1 MNSVPAPPRRGRDR
15 FRARRGGTLAR
26 RLFLVQLVLIV
37 LVCTALSVTS
47 YVTTLNNIRH
57 ATGERVLSIAET
69 LAHDPYVTES
79 VTGDDPSARL
89 QPYALT
95 VIDTAEV
102 DFVTI
107 MDRDGTRYTHPD
119 PEQLGKK
126 YIGST
131 AKARAGQTETEE
143 YVGTLG
149 PSVRA
154 IVPIKDAAGE
164 VTAMVAVG
172 VTLETLSVA
181 QAASLPQIIL
191 VGLAAL
197 ALGGLGSWLLARYLR
212 RVTLGYGPEELR
224 RLFAFYDSA
233 LHSLREGLILADDS
247 GRLVLYN
254 DEAASLLGLPTAEES
269 TPISLAEVALPESV
283 RDLLSTGRVAVDEIH
298 FTADRVLVI
307 SQKQAS
313 QPRGRGADSGR
324 LSRWAGARQ
333 PGGRGIGGTVATL
346 RDRTDIQEL
355 TGELAT
361 MTTLSEALRAQT
373 HEHANRLHTV
383 STLIELG
390 RVQEALD
397 FAVKDEQESQRLT
410 DSFVASLDEPFITA
424 LMIGKAAQ
432 ANERGIELTVT
443 ATGEL
448 PPERLD
454 ARDLVT
460 VAGNLLDNAFDAVA
474 DADEKHVWADFV
486 AADGELIITI
496 ADSGAGVAGEDIDAL
511 FHLGTS
517 AKPEPG
523 GVGRHGFGLVLV
535 RQAVS
540 RLGGHIDVDSD
551 GGAIFTVTLPL
562 GDTTAV
568 GDYDSA
574 QDPTTNDADLSQQQ
588 AEGDPREQ

>member
-1 MNSVPAPPRRGRDR
+1 MASLPAPPWRGRER

-69 LAHDPYVTES
+69 LAHDPFVTEA
-79 VTGDDPSARL
+79 VTGDATSARL

-95 VIDTAEV
+95 VIDFAEV

-254 DEAASLLGLPTAEES
+254 DEAASLLGLPTVEES

-313 QPRGRGADSGR
+313 
-324 LSRWAGARQ
+324 Q

-424 LMIGKAAQ
+424 LIIGKAAQ

-517 AKPEPG
+517 AKPEAG

-562 GDTTAV
+562 GDVDTA
-568 GDYDSA
+568 GDYDSSENHTTDGEDSS
-574 QDPTTNDADLSQQQ
+574 QDR
-588 AEGDPREQ
+588 AEGDPRER

>member
-1 MNSVPAPPRRGRDR
+1 VTDSPVPPRRGRAR
-15 FRARRGGTLAR
+15 FLPRGGPLAR
-26 RLFLVQLVLIV
+26 RLFLIQLVLIV
-37 LVCTALSVTS
+37 LVCAALSVTS
-47 YVTTLNNIRH
+47 YITTLNNIRH
-57 ATGERVLSIAET
+57 GTAERVLSIAET
-69 LAHDPYVTES
+69 LAHDPFVTEA
-79 VTGDDPSARL
+79 VTGDDPSESL

-95 VIDTAEV
+95 VIKTADV

-107 MDRDGTRYTHPD
+107 MDRDGTRYTHPNPD
-119 PEQLGKK
+119 QLGRK
-126 YIGST
+126 YLGST
-131 AKARAGQTETEE
+131 AQALKGKAQTEE

-154 IVPIKDAAGE
+154 IVPITDSAGE

-181 QAASLPQIIL
+181 QAASLPQIII

-197 ALGGLGSWLLARYLR
+197 SLGGFGSWLLARYLR

-254 DEAASLLGLPTAEES
+254 DEAASLLGLPKTDES
-269 TPISLAEVALPESV
+269 TPITLAEVALPESV
-283 RDLLSTGRVAVDEIH
+283 RDLLASGRVAVDEIH
-298 FTADRVLVI
+298 LTEDRVLVI
-307 SQKQAS
+307 SQKKAS
-313 QPRGRGADSGR
+313 QPRGNDGSG
-324 LSRWAGARQ
+324 
-333 PGGRGIGGTVATL
+333 GGTVATL

-361 MTTLSEALRAQT
+361 MTTMSEALRAQT

-390 RVQEALD
+390 RTQEALD
-397 FAVKDEQESQRLT
+397 FAVRDKQEAQRLT
-410 DSFVASLDEPFITA
+410 DSFVGALDEPFITA

-448 PPERLD
+448 EPGRLD
-454 ARDLVT
+454 AKDLVT
-460 VAGNLLDNAFDAVA
+460 VAGNLLDNAFDAA
-474 DADEKHVWADFV
+474 AESAEKHVWADFV

-496 ADSGAGVAGEDIDAL
+496 ADSGQGVDVADIDAL
-511 FHLGTS
+511 FHLGASGKAT
-517 AKPEPG
+517 AAEPG
-523 GVGRHGFGLVLV
+523 GRGFGLVLV
-535 RQAVS
+535 RQAVR
-540 RLGGHIDVDSD
+540 RLGGDLEVESD

-562 GDTTAV
+562 GDTDAA

-574 QDPTTNDADLSQQQ
+574 EEPTTDGEDPSQDR
-588 AEGDPREQ
+588 AEGDSRER

>member
-1 MNSVPAPPRRGRDR
+1 MASLPAPPWRGRER

-37 LVCTALSVTS
+37 IVCTALSVTS
-47 YVTTLNNIRH
+47 YVTTLNNIRD

-254 DEAASLLGLPTAEES
+254 DEAASLLGLPTVEES

-307 SQKQAS
+307 SQKQAR
-313 QPRGRGADSGR
+313 QPRGGR
-324 LSRWAGARQ
+324 DE
-333 PGGRGIGGTVATL
+333 GGTVATL

-574 QDPTTNDADLSQQQ
+574 QDPTTDDADLSQQQ

>member
-1 MNSVPAPPRRGRDR
+1 VNSVPAPPRRGRER

-69 LAHDPYVTES
+69 LAHDPYVTEA
-79 VTGDDPSARL
+79 VTGHDPSARL

-95 VIDTAEV
+95 VIDFAEV

-254 DEAASLLGLPTAEES
+254 DEAASLLGLPTVEES

-283 RDLLSTGRVAVDEIH
+283 RDLLASGRVAVDEIH

-307 SQKQAS
+307 SQKQAR
-313 QPRGRGADSGR
+313 QPRGGR
-324 LSRWAGARQ
+324 DE
-333 PGGRGIGGTVATL
+333 GGTVATL

-474 DADEKHVWADFV
+474 DSDEKHVWADFV

-511 FHLGTS
+511 FHLGAS
-517 AKPEPG
+517 AKPEVG

-562 GDTTAV
+562 GDIDAA
-568 GDYDSA
+568 GDYDSSENH
-574 QDPTTNDADLSQQQ
+574 TTDGEDSSQGG
-588 AEGDPREQ
+588 AEGDSRER

>member
-1 MNSVPAPPRRGRDR
+1 MTSLPAPPRRGRGR
-15 FRARRGGTLAR
+15 FRTRRGGTLAR
-26 RLFLVQLVLIV
+26 RLFFVQLVLIV

-69 LAHDPYVTES
+69 LAHDPFVTEA

-95 VIDTAEV
+95 VIDFAEV

-119 PEQLGKK
+119 PEQLGKT
-126 YIGST
+126 YLGST
-131 AKARAGQTETEE
+131 AKARAGQAQTEE

-154 IVPIKDAAGE
+154 IVPITDADGE

-254 DEAASLLGLPTAEES
+254 DEAASLLGLPKVEES

-283 RDLLSTGRVAVDEIH
+283 RDLLTTGRVAVDEIH
-298 FTADRVLVI
+298 FTEDRVLVI
-307 SQKQAS
+307 SQKQAR
-313 QPRGRGADSGR
+313 QPRGGR
-324 LSRWAGARQ
+324 DE
-333 PGGRGIGGTVATL
+333 GGTVATL

-474 DADEKHVWADFV
+474 DSDEKHVWADFV

-511 FHLGTS
+511 FHLGAS
-517 AKPEPG
+517 AKPEVG

-562 GDTTAV
+562 GDIDAP
-568 GDYDSA
+568 GDYDSSENHTTDGEDSS
-574 QDPTTNDADLSQQQ
+574 QDR
-588 AEGDPREQ
+588 AEGDIRER

>member
-1 MNSVPAPPRRGRDR
+1 MASLPAPPWRGRGR

-57 ATGERVLSIAET
+57 ATGERALSIAET
-69 LAHDPYVTES
+69 LAHDPFVTEA

-95 VIDTAEV
+95 VIDFAEV

-119 PEQLGKK
+119 PDQLGKT
-126 YIGST
+126 YLGST
-131 AKARAGQTETEE
+131 AKARAGQTQTEE

-154 IVPIKDAAGE
+154 IVPITDASGE

-254 DEAASLLGLPTAEES
+254 DEAASLLGLPKVEES
-269 TPISLAEVALPESV
+269 TPISLAEVALPSSV
-283 RDLLSTGRVAVDEIH
+283 RDLLTTGRDAVDEIH
-298 FTADRVLVI
+298 FTEDRVLVI
-307 SQKQAS
+307 SQKQAR
-313 QPRGRGADSGR
+313 QPRGGR
-324 LSRWAGARQ
+324 DE
-333 PGGRGIGGTVATL
+333 GGTVATL

-474 DADEKHVWADFV
+474 DSVEKQVWADFV

-496 ADSGAGVAGEDIDAL
+496 ADSGAGVAGDDIEAL
-511 FHLGTS
+511 FHLGAS
-517 AKPEPG
+517 AKPEVA

-562 GDTTAV
+562 RDIAAV
-568 GDYDSA
+568 GDYDSSENRTTDGEDSS
-574 QDPTTNDADLSQQQ
+574 QDR
-588 AEGDPREQ
+588 AEGDSRER

>member
-1 MNSVPAPPRRGRDR
+1 MASLPAPPWRGRER

-47 YVTTLNNIRH
+47 YVTTLNNIRE
-57 ATGERVLSIAET
+57 AAGERVLSIAET

-79 VTGDDPSARL
+79 VTGDNPSARL
-89 QPYALT
+89 QSYALT
-95 VIDTAEV
+95 VIDFAEV

-154 IVPIKDAAGE
+154 IVPITDADGE

-224 RLFAFYDSA
+224 WLFAFYDSA

-254 DEAASLLGLPTAEES
+254 DEAASLLGLPTVEES

-307 SQKQAS
+307 SQKQAR
-313 QPRGRGADSGR
+313 QPRGRDE
-324 LSRWAGARQ
+324 
-333 PGGRGIGGTVATL
+333 GGTVATL

-443 ATGEL
+443 AIGEL

-474 DADEKHVWADFV
+474 DTDEKHVWADFV

-511 FHLGTS
+511 FHLGAS

-562 GDTTAV
+562 GDTAAV

-574 QDPTTNDADLSQQQ
+574 QDPTTDEADLSQHEGLSQQQ
-588 AEGDPREQ
+588 AEGDSRER

>member
-1 MNSVPAPPRRGRDR
+1 MTSLPAPPRRGRER
-15 FRARRGGTLAR
+15 FRVRRGGTLAR

-69 LAHDPYVTES
+69 LAHDPFVTEA

-95 VIDTAEV
+95 VIDFAEV

-119 PEQLGKK
+119 PEQLGKT
-126 YIGST
+126 YLGSR
-131 AKARAGQTETEE
+131 AKALSGQTETEE

-154 IVPIKDAAGE
+154 IVPITDADGE

-254 DEAASLLGLPTAEES
+254 DEAASLLGLPKVEES

-283 RDLLSTGRVAVDEIH
+283 RDLLTTGRVAVDEIH
-298 FTADRVLVI
+298 FTEDRVLVI
-307 SQKQAS
+307 SQKQAR
-313 QPRGRGADSGR
+313 QPRGGR
-324 LSRWAGARQ
+324 DE
-333 PGGRGIGGTVATL
+333 GGTVATL

-474 DADEKHVWADFV
+474 DSDEKHVWADFV

-511 FHLGTS
+511 FHLGAS
-517 AKPEPG
+517 AKPEVG

-562 GDTTAV
+562 GDIDAA
-568 GDYDSA
+568 GDYDSSESHTTDGEDSS
-574 QDPTTNDADLSQQQ
+574 QDR
-588 AEGDPREQ
+588 AEGDSRER

>member
-1 MNSVPAPPRRGRDR
+1 MDDSAAPPRRGRR
-15 FRARRGGTLAR
+15 FRPQGGPLAR

-37 LVCTALSVTS
+37 IVCTALSVTS
-47 YVTTLNNIRH
+47 YVTTKNNIRQ
-57 ATGERVLSIAET
+57 ATADRVLSIAET
-69 LAHDPYVTES
+69 IAHDPFVTS
-79 VTGDDPSARL
+79 AVSGDDPSAKL
-89 QPYALT
+89 QPFALT
-95 VIDTAEV
+95 VIKTAEV

-119 PEQLGKK
+119 VDQLGRH
-126 YIGST
+126 YLGTID
-131 AKARAGQTETEE
+131 RAQAGHSQIEE
-143 YVGTLG
+143 YAGTLG

-154 IVPIKDAAGE
+154 IVPIEDADGE

-181 QAASLPQIIL
+181 QAASLPQIII
-191 VGLAAL
+191 VALAAI
-197 ALGGLGSWLLARYLR
+197 ALGGLGSWLLSRYLR
-212 RVTLGYGPEELR
+212 EVTLGYGPEELK

-254 DEAASLLGLPTAEES
+254 DEAAALLGLPEPDES
-269 TPISLAEVALPESV
+269 TPIALAEVALPESV

-298 FTADRVLVI
+298 LTEDRVLVI
-307 SQKQAS
+307 SQKKAS
-313 QPRGRGADSGR
+313 QPRSGRGSGR
-324 LSRWAGARQ
+324 G
-333 PGGRGIGGTVATL
+333 GGTVATL

-390 RVQEALD
+390 RSQEALD
-397 FAVKDEQESQRLT
+397 FAVKDKQEAQSLT
-410 DSFVASLDEPFITA
+410 DSFVGSLDEPFITA

-432 ANERGIELTVT
+432 AHERGIELTVT

-448 PPERLD
+448 PPGALD

-460 VAGNLLDNAFDAVA
+460 VAGNLLDNAIDAAA
-474 DADEKHVWADFV
+474 DSEEKHVWADFV

-496 ADSGAGVAGEDIDAL
+496 ADSGPGIDEDEIDAI
-511 FHLGTS
+511 FHLGAS
-517 AKPEPG
+517 RKSEFADVG
-523 GVGRHGFGLVLV
+523 GHGFGLVLV
-535 RQAVS
+535 RQAVG
-540 RLGGHIDVDSD
+540 RLGGDLEVESD

-562 GDTTAV
+562 GE
-568 GDYDSA
+568 G
-574 QDPTTNDADLSQQQ
+574 DAD
-588 AEGDPREQ
+588 ER